1 MVLMHQ
7 PAPLMPTAKPRITV
21 TLEPHS
27 HEVLSRLSRLGG
39 DSMSALVAQYV
50 ELAIPSLERLVVAME
65 RVHEAPQEI
74 RQGFAAA
81 VAEAER
87 DVMPAL
93 EQAARQA
100 DLFLSR
106 AEASASTAAVGAQP
120 SKAVRRRPA
129 ARARAVRTPGQ

>member
-7 PAPLMPTAKPRITV
+7 PAPLMPTVKPRITV

-39 DSMSALVAQYV
+39 DSMSSLVAQYV

-74 RQGFAAA
+74 REGFAAA

-87 DVMPAL
+87 DVMPVL
-93 EQAARQA
+93 EQASRQA
-100 DLFLSR
+100 DMFLSR
-106 AEASASTAAVGAQP
+106 AEASATAAAVGAP
-120 SKAVRRRPA
+120 PPKAGRRRPA
-129 ARARAVRTPGQ
+129 AKARALRTPGQ